1 MPRLSRWS
9 RRSGRTDDAAPEL
22 DAETAQGRRLASEEV
37 LALVAAAEAEA
48 AEAEAQAA
56 EAAALAA
63 RARAEAPGQ
72 PAPEP
77 SPAEP
82 AAADSQTEP
91 ETQPEPDAP
100 TPEAPEPSAEETDAG
115 RPTRRL
121 RLTAALGAWVAAAV
135 AMVLVGILIGL
146 SAFIVW
152 NRGAQREIAEHKAA
166 FVAAANQ
173 GVVNLLSM
181 DFTKG
186 DEDLQRLIDS
196 TTGEFRDDFER
207 SRGDFLTV
215 LRSSKVTTT
224 AEVKT
229 SAVEELYRDSAV
241 VLVAAGSEVS
251 NTAAAKQPPRAWRL
265 RVTVSRDG
273 DQIKMSKVEFV
284 L

>member
-22 DAETAQGRRLASEEV
+22 DAEAAQGRRLASEEV

>member
-72 PAPEP
+72 PETEPEP
-77 SPAEP
+77 DEP
-82 AAADSQTEP
+82 AAADSEPEP
-91 ETQPEPDAP
+91 ETEPEPDAP
-100 TPEAPEPSAEETDAG
+100 TPEAPESSAEETDAG
-115 RPTRRL
+115 RPARRP

-186 DEDLQRLIDS
+186 DEDLQRLIDT

>member
-100 TPEAPEPSAEETDAG
+100 TPEAPESSAEETDAG
-115 RPTRRL
+115 RPARRP

>member
-22 DAETAQGRRLASEEV
+22 DAETAQGRQLASEEV

-72 PAPEP
+72 PETEPEP
-77 SPAEP
+77 DEP
-82 AAADSQTEP
+82 AAADSEPEP
-91 ETQPEPDAP
+91 ETEPEPDAP
-100 TPEAPEPSAEETDAG
+100 TPEAPSPRPG
-115 RPTRRL
+115 RPTLAGPARRP

-186 DEDLQRLIDS
+186 DEDLQRLIDT